1 MTSDPR
7 STEFAGQLAARLA
20 GYGARPCIEF
30 NGTWY
35 SGDQITGYHAAIEE
49 ILRGVG
55 PTEPVAL
62 VVRNRIPH
70 AAAILGFIATRRPVS
85 MVYSYQAPTAIAADI
100 ESIGPAAV
108 LADPQDWTPE
118 VAAAAERV
126 GAAGVVLGSG
136 GPALAAPRTG
146 LPAVADPGLDIL
158 SSGTTGPPRRVHLP
172 TAVLRHTVLS
182 MTLGSAPAPGDPP
195 ALVFWPFGSV
205 GVCQLLA
212 GAYSGQR
219 IVLLEKFTV
228 EDWVRAVREYRIR
241 WAGAQPTILR
251 MILAA
256 DVPPD
261 ELASLEYLSGGGGP
275 LEPELQAEFE
285 TRYGIPLLWGYGATE
300 FAGTVCAWTP
310 ALREQFGVRP
320 GTVGRPLPGVE
331 VRIVD
336 PDSHIEVP
344 TGEHGLLS
352 ARVEILG
359 PRWLTTTDIASVD
372 VDGIVSIHGRADG
385 AINRGGFKVLPE
397 RVRTALLAHPA
408 VHDACVV
415 AVPDERVGQVP
426 FAAVELLPGSTVTE
440 EALKSAVRE
449 VLPAQAV
456 PVAVAI
462 LDELPRNAAMKV
474 RLDAV
479 TGLYPNTLRRNET

>member
-1 MTSDPR
+1 MTSDPL
-7 STEFAGQLAARLA
+7 STEFAGNLAAALA
-20 GYGARPCIEF
+20 GYGPRPCIEF
-30 NGTWY
+30 DRTWY
-35 SGDQITGYHAAIEE
+35 SGDQITGYHTAIERA
-49 ILRGVG
+49 LRDIG
-55 PTEPVAL
+55 PSEPVAL

-70 AAAILGFIATRRPVS
+70 AAAILGFIANRRPVS
-85 MVYSYQAPTAIAADI
+85 MVYSYQAPGAIAADI
-100 ESIGPAAV
+100 ESIRPAAV

-118 VAAAAERV
+118 VSTAAGRV
-126 GAAGVVLGSG
+126 GAAGVVLGSD
-136 GPALAAPRTG
+136 GPVRAAARTG
-146 LPAVADPGLDIL
+146 PMVTADPGLDIL
-158 SSGTTGPPRRVHLP
+158 SSGTTGPPKRVHLP

-182 MTLGSAPAPGDPP
+182 MTLGNSPTPEDPP

-241 WAGAQPTILR
+241 WTGAQPTILR
-251 MILAA
+251 MLLAA

-285 TRYGIPLLWGYGATE
+285 DRYGIPLLWGYGATE
-300 FAGTVCAWTP
+300 FAGTVCSWTP
-310 ALREQFGVRP
+310 ALRAQFGIRP

-331 VRIVD
+331 VRID
-336 PDSHIEVP
+336 
-344 TGEHGLLS
+344 EHGLLS
-352 ARVEILG
+352 ARVEALG
-359 PRWLTTTDIASVD
+359 PDWITTTDIASVD
-372 VDGIVSIHGRADG
+372 ADGIVSILGRADG

-397 RVRTALLAHPA
+397 RVRAALLAHPA

-415 AVPDERVGQVP
+415 GVPDERVGQVP
-426 FAAVELLPGSTVTE
+426 FAAVELSPGATAGQE
-440 EALKSAVRE
+440 ELKSAVRE
-449 VLPAQAV
+449 ALPAQAV
-456 PVAVAI
+456 PVAIAI

-474 RLDAV
+474 RIDAV
-479 TGLYPNTLRRNET
+479 TALYPPGE